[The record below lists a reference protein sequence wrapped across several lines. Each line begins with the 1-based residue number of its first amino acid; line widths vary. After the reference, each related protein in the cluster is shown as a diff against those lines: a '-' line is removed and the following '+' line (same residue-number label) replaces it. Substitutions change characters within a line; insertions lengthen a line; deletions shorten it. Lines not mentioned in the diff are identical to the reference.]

1 MWTLN
6 IQNMVRRRCHGPP
19 GYEEAETMHRQ
30 TLEARERVLGKE
42 HADTLWTAYW
52 LGIVLSN
59 QEKFEEAETMH
70 RQTLEAR
77 ERVLGKE
84 HADTLRSA
92 YRLRTALENQGKYE
106 EAEAKHHR
114 GN

>member
-1 MWTLN
+1 
-6 IQNMVRRRCHGPP
+6 
-19 GYEEAETMHRQ
+19 MHRQ

-42 HADTLWTAYW
+42 HAD
-52 LGIVLSN
+52 
-59 QEKFEEAETMH
+59 M
-70 RQTLEAR
+70 
-77 ERVLGKE
+77 
-84 HADTLRSA
+84 LRSA